1 MRLSDKARAA
11 VAAPN
16 VRSRAHRGRS
26 GADARIDID
35 ITNHYAAKIYTTGD
49 SITGAAVIRVPRDTP
64 FDRVVVQF
72 AGVAATRNYMMP
84 EIDQVL
90 HHFLLLDMPPVSK
103 TTTTNPTTTTT
114 TTTPPLLLPSDRI
127 LRPGRTYTLPF
138 HFVVPER
145 LPLGACSH
153 RCEHPSVREHHLRL
167 PPSTRAWGDRDDASP
182 ETARV
187 QYCVSASVLQRS
199 VFAPPEQ
206 QQPVSVLRGYHQ
218 VNLLPVHAEDAPL
231 DVGRGGGGGA
241 GGDKGQE
248 YKLTNSKVLRKSLL
262 SRKIGTV
269 TVEAAQPCAVVISS
283 DARQVS
289 RTRIALK
296 LAFFPAAAARKE
308 GSGGVGGS
316 STSSSPSSSSSSFP
330 GAADSEEALLPT
342 VHSITAKL
350 IAKTYYNTS
359 HMGAFPDRERRNELT
374 LGASMYYT
382 DTGRATDV
390 QFDRDEGW
398 QRVVMVQHKNQAA
411 DDDHHHHHH
420 HHDQQSSAWAMTL
433 DARLQLPL
441 DRKKILLPTFHSCLL
456 SRTYTLRLAL
466 SVGPGRVT
474 IALSVPLQVIV
485 EPGVAGTVPR
495 PPPDAV
501 SGRLGMD
508 AALPRYKDHL
518 FMQRRYDD
526 DINTLIPPG
535 ISIIM

>member
-16 VRSRAHRGRS
+16 VRSKAHRGRS
-26 GADARIDID
+26 GADARIDIH

-64 FDRVVVQF
+64 FDRVVIQF

-103 TTTTNPTTTTT
+103 ATATTTTT
-114 TTTPPLLLPSDRI
+114 TTTPPLLLLPSDRI
-127 LRPGRTYTLPF
+127 LRAGRTYTLPF

-199 VFAPPEQ
+199 VFAPSE
-206 QQPVSVLRGYHQ
+206 PVSVLRGYHE
-218 VNLLPVHAEDAPL
+218 VNVLPVHAEDAPL
-231 DVGRGGGGGA
+231 DVGRGGGGA
-241 GGDKGQE
+241 DKGQE
-248 YKLTNSKVLRKSLL
+248 YKLTSSKVLRKSLV

-269 TVEAAQPCAVVISS
+269 TVEAAQPSAVVISS

-296 LAFFPAAAARKE
+296 LAFFPTAARKD
-308 GSGGVGGS
+308 GGGGGGGGGGS
-316 STSSSPSSSSSSFP
+316 SSLSSSLPSSSSSFP

-350 IAKTYYNTS
+350 VAKTYYNTS
-359 HMGAFPDRERRNELT
+359 HMGAFPDRDRRNELNF
-374 LGASMYYT
+374 GASMYYT
-382 DTGRATDV
+382 DTSRTTEV

-398 QRVVMVQHKNQAA
+398 QRVVVVHNQNQAA
-411 DDDHHHHHH
+411 DHH
-420 HHDQQSSAWAMTL
+420 QSSSGAWAMAL
-433 DARLQLPL
+433 DTGFQLPV

-466 SVGPGRVT
+466 SVGPGRITV
-474 IALSVPLQVIV
+474 ALSVPLQVIV
-485 EPGVAGTVPR
+485 EPGIGTVPR
-495 PPPDAV
+495 PPLDAV
-501 SGRLGMD
+501 SGRQGID

-518 FMQRRYDD
+518 FVQRRYDD

-535 ISIIM
+535 IGIIM

>member
-16 VRSRAHRGRS
+16 VRSKAHRGRS
-26 GADARIDID
+26 GADARIDIH
-35 ITNHYAAKIYTTGD
+35 ITNHYAAKIYTTGA

-64 FDRVVVQF
+64 FDRVVIQF

-103 TTTTNPTTTTT
+103 TTTATTTTTTTT
-114 TTTPPLLLPSDRI
+114 TTTPPLLPSDRI

-199 VFAPPEQ
+199 VFAPE
-206 QQPVSVLRGYHQ
+206 PVSVLRGYHE
-218 VNLLPVHAEDAPL
+218 VNVLPVHAEDAPL
-231 DVGRGGGGGA
+231 DVGRGE
-241 GGDKGQE
+241 GGDKGAAE
-248 YKLTNSKVLRKSLL
+248 YKLTSSRVLRKSLV
-262 SRKIGTV
+262 SRKMGTV
-269 TVEAAQPCAVVISS
+269 AVEAAQPRAVVISS
-283 DARQVS
+283 DARHVS
-289 RTRIALK
+289 RTGIALK
-296 LAFFPAAAARKE
+296 FAFIPTARRD
-308 GSGGVGGS
+308 GGGA
-316 STSSSPSSSSSSFP
+316 SSSSSSSSSSSASASSP
-330 GAADSEEALLPT
+330 GGANSEEALLPT

-350 IAKTYYNTS
+350 VAKTYYNAS
-359 HMGAFPDRERRNELT
+359 HMGAFPDRDRRNELNY
-374 LGASMYYT
+374 GASMYYT
-382 DTGRATDV
+382 DTSRTTDV
-390 QFDRDEGW
+390 QFDRDQGW
-398 QRVVMVQHKNQAA
+398 TRVHKNQA
-411 DDDHHHHHH
+411 DH
-420 HHDQQSSAWAMTL
+420 QSSASAWAMAL
-433 DARLQLPL
+433 DAGFQLPV

-456 SRTYTLRLAL
+456 SRTYTLRLFV
-466 SVGPGRVT
+466 SIGPGRST

-485 EPGVAGTVPR
+485 EPGPATVPR
-495 PPPDAV
+495 PSPPEDGV
-501 SGRLGMD
+501 SGRGVTD
-508 AALPRYKDHL
+508 VALPRYKDHL
-518 FMQRRYDD
+518 FVQRRYDD

-535 ISIIM
+535 IGIIM